1 MQCIVRAILSVSSN
15 DGGSIVTGGSA
26 GKLCLWRLNEEP
38 STAVSLEKI
47 CSCKGHSSSIT
58 SLTFS
63 LDDKQVVSVGDDG
76 AIFVWTAYIS

>member
-1 MQCIVRAILSVSSN
+1 MQCCLSVSSN

-26 GKLCLWRLNEEP
+26 GELCLWRLNEQQA
-38 STAVSLEKI
+38 SVSLEKI

-76 AIFVWTAYIS
+76 AIFVWTAYL

>member
-1 MQCIVRAILSVSSN
+1 MRVKLSVSSN

-26 GKLCLWRLNEEP
+26 GQLCLWRLKEEP
-38 STAVSLEKI
+38 SVSLEKI